1 MINTFRVLRFNR
13 SEIIILVYLQ
23 CALQVALYGW
33 TSTLLQNL
41 LTISLYKTVYVC
53 VSNIQ
58 PKTSAPR
65 LSGIAEYYSRGGKL
79 KNILLI
85 MM

>member
-1 MINTFRVLRFNR
+1 MRPA
-13 SEIIILVYLQ
+13 SSLVWLNVNFITKLVDYF
-23 CALQVALYGW
+23 
-33 TSTLLQNL
+33 
-41 LTISLYKTVYVC
+41 SLTVYVC

-79 KNILLI
+79 KNVLLI